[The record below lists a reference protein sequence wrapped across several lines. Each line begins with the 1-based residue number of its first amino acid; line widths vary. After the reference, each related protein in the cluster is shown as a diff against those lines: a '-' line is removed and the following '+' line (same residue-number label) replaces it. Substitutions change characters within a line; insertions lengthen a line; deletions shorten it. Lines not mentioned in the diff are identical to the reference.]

1 METLFFSLFLGMVGG
16 LLIGGVTSI
25 VLLIS
30 GDLSFGGIGVSL
42 VNSFIIGASIGV
54 VTGILRQLL
63 PPIKVFIGLS
73 RSITEELLPPTVV
86 SMFALFPDKR
96 EAAIVSKIA
105 VKVFSLIIAIP
116 MTIVLIVGLIGA
128 PILTSR
134 HNELYIWSWPGIKSL
149 QWRAILKSPTD
160 EIELMKKP
168 E

>member
-63 PPIKVFIGLS
+63 PPI
-73 RSITEELLPPTVV
+73 VV